1 MNELILS
8 ERMPVLPLRGLTV
21 FPQTTTHFDVG
32 REKSVRALDKAM
44 SGDQRIYLAT
54 QKDILRDDPSF
65 DDLYPIG
72 TVVQIRQVLKM
83 PGCGRVPRTRDRGA
97 ADRPLLLRARRVR
110 PRCGLSSRYA
120 ED

>member
-54 QKDILRDDPSF
+54 Q
-65 DDLYPIG
+65 
-72 TVVQIRQVLKM
+72 
-83 PGCGRVPRTRDRGA
+83 
-97 ADRPLLLRARRVR
+97 
-110 PRCGLSSRYA
+110 
-120 ED
+120 